1 MRTRTLTNHDE
12 IVKIIA
18 KCQICH
24 VAMVDPEGKPY
35 VVPMNFGYAEDMIYL
50 HSAREGKKIDCLTKN
65 PAVCINFS
73 TDHELLFQNEE
84 VACSYSM
91 KYSSVI
97 CYGKVEFI
105 EDAEMKRK
113 TLDIVMK
120 QYTEREFNYNNPSI
134 REVCC
139 WVVKVERFEGRI
151 HRH

>member
-134 REVCC
+134 R
-139 WVVKVERFEGRI
+139 
-151 HRH
+151 

>member
-1 MRTRTLTNHDE
+1 
-12 IVKIIA
+12 
-18 KCQICH
+18 
-24 VAMVDPEGKPY
+24 
-35 VVPMNFGYAEDMIYL
+35 
-50 HSAREGKKIDCLTKN
+50 
-65 PAVCINFS
+65 
-73 TDHELLFQNEE
+73 
-84 VACSYSM
+84 M